1 MQSFTLIPQQGAG
14 RGRLVRVG
22 NTIMYSAGDAA
33 AASALIGWCRLVGD
47 RPAAE
52 VMAELGR
59 LSAGAST
66 LGPFVAVVIGDHGLD
81 VLSQGGVPLSAQTE
95 NGSQAVGDGQTHLH
109 DATSLNLLIGDSPVD
124 PLLTLSDGV
133 VAADGFSLRAKA
145 TASLPWGS
153 PAPAAPAPQMD
164 QTGGVQMSA
173 PSPAPTPEPAAAAP
187 APVPVPEAPAA
198 APAVAAMVSLRD
210 TAGDDLPV
218 AQPLPVAT
226 PAAATPAPAPAPVPA
241 AAEPVL
247 AATAAMP
254 AVAAQPAAAPSPT
267 PAAAAS
273 GPQPV
278 KVKGLV
284 CARGHFNDPR
294 TRFCAICGIAMHQTS
309 FILTED
315 IRPPLGVLVMSDGS
329 YHTLVT
335 SLVFGRDPDDD
346 PEVREGRA
354 QGVTLIDPGNTISR
368 VHAEIRAVDW
378 DVHIVDH
385 GSTNGTF
392 LWNGERQQWD
402 RLVPNQPVALAPGS
416 HVAFGRLTASFES
429 SARQKG

>member
-22 NTIMYSAGDAA
+22 STVLYSAGDAA
-33 AASALIGWCRLVGD
+33 AATTLIGWCRLVGD
-47 RPAAE
+47 RSAE
-52 VMAELGR
+52 DVMNELSR
-59 LSAGAST
+59 LAAGAAG
-66 LGPFVAVVIGDHGLD
+66 LGPFCAVVVGDHGLD
-81 VLSQGGVPLSAQTE
+81 VLSQGGVPLQAHSARGAE
-95 NGSQAVGDGQTHLH
+95 PVGDGQTHLH
-109 DATSLNLLIGDSPVD
+109 DVTALDLLIGDSPID
-124 PLLTLSDGV
+124 TLLSLDDGV
-133 VAADGFSLRAKA
+133 VAADGFSLRAK
-145 TASLPWGS
+145 TVTPLPWG
-153 PAPAAPAPQMD
+153 PAPAASGQVVAAASAPVPAPAAAAAPAETAHMPAAMVSLQQISAGDDLPAAAPLPMASPAAPAP
-164 QTGGVQMSA
+164 
-173 PSPAPTPEPAAAAP
+173 
-187 APVPVPEAPAA
+187 APAA
-198 APAVAAMVSLRD
+198 APA
-210 TAGDDLPV
+210 
-218 AQPLPVAT
+218 
-226 PAAATPAPAPAPVPA
+226 AAAAAPLAAPQPAPAPAPA
-241 AAEPVL
+241 DM

-254 AVAAQPAAAPSPT
+254 AAAPS
-267 PAAAAS
+267 AS

-294 TRFCAICGIAMHQTS
+294 TRFCATCGIAMHQTS

-315 IRPPLGVLVMSDGS
+315 VRPPLGVLVMSDGA

-392 LWNGERQQWD
+392 IWSAERQQWD
-402 RLVPNQPVALAPGS
+402 RLTPDQSVPLQPGS
-416 HVAFGRLTASFES
+416 HVAFGRLTATYES
-429 SARQKG
+429 SNRQKG